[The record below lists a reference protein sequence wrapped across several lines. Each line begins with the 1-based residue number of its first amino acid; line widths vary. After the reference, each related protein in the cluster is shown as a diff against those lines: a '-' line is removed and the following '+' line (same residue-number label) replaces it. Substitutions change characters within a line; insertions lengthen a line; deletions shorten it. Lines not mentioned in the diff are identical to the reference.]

1 MEKVYV
7 CKECNKTFP
16 KYYDLRRHNKLHT
29 GEHPFMCE
37 ICGLGFTDNNRLI
50 IHVGRDHTGRKPFEC
65 SVCDKA
71 FCRSSDLNR
80 HMKVHDKER
89 LLVDHQILDQTLECT
104 ISEKDTGVSLNSD
117 IEGSPFHNQSLSEER
132 EKAFQVLEDD
142 KNCHLNNTV
151 SHFLLSR
158 DSPIYLEGKRGLE
171 CTDLD
176 QNCDIKPHETLG
188 TSEET
193 PVYIDDNLLGMA
205 SPQTDK
211 GAADTGDLKLQ
222 FPIEAPYLDERIF
235 DLTDFNKSVPNS
247 SESKQTG
254 VAIQNIGRR
263 QMASNTGEKAKLGLY
278 TGDRPYLGRPFEC
291 KYCEKSFTKS
301 SDLKRHLMI
310 HTGDRPFV
318 CNLCGTGFI
327 EKSKLIVHTRHHTG
341 ERPFECQDCGK
352 TFIKKSDMT
361 NHRKTHSGERN
372 FVCCECGKAFIKKSD
387 LTRHTRLHTGER
399 PYVCVVCGA
408 AFTESGKLK
417 KHTIVH
423 TGEKNVQC
431 DTCGKRFAKNSDLRR
446 HTRIHTGERPYV
458 CTLCSK
464 SFTYSQMLKEHLKKE
479 HNITTLASNQSLQHT
494 QFADVVDSINS
505 SIVNPALAFLV
516 NQNQKTQE
524 NHQFDVQTNENSGN
538 QPSGTAESMK
548 SNLSSKSEAGES
560 GNMSKWN
567 TENPENTNYPTFS
580 RVDSE
585 LLNVQSANNFTD
597 SSLCIKEEMM
607 PVEENN

>member
-1 MEKVYV
+1 MEKVYT
-7 CKECNKTFP
+7 CKECNKSFP

-50 IHVGRDHTGRKPFEC
+50 IHVGREHTGRKPFEC

-89 LLVDHQILDQTLECT
+89 LLVDNQILDQTLECT
-104 ISEKDTGVSLNSD
+104 ISEKDISLNSD
-117 IEGSPFHNQSLSEER
+117 IEDSAFHNQGLSD
-132 EKAFQVLEDD
+132 V
-142 KNCHLNNTV
+142 T
-151 SHFLLSR
+151 
-158 DSPIYLEGKRGLE
+158 E
-171 CTDLD
+171 CTDTHKDISIDEIMASTEAVGCADPD
-176 QNCDIKPHETLG
+176 QNCDIKQHELG
-188 TSEET
+188 HIGTPSEET
-193 PVYIDDNLLGMA
+193 AVYMDENMLGIEA
-205 SPQTDK
+205 HSDK
-211 GAADTGDLKLQ
+211 NAAGSSDLKLQ
-222 FPIEAPYLDERIF
+222 FPMETPPYLDERIF
-235 DLTDFNKSVPNS
+235 DLTGFNKSAPNS
-247 SESKQTG
+247 SENKVQPGLRGASK
-254 VAIQNIGRR
+254 R
-263 QMASNTGEKAKLGLY
+263 QAPEDDADDKPKLGLY
-278 TGDRPYLGRPFEC
+278 TGDRPYLGRPFDC

-301 SDLKRHLMI
+301 SDLKRHHMI

-327 EKSKLIVHTRHHTG
+327 EKSKLIVHMRHHTG

-399 PYVCVVCGA
+399 PYVCTVCGS

-417 KHTIVH
+417 KHMMVH

-464 SFTYSQMLKEHLKKE
+464 SFTYSQMFKEHLKKE
-479 HNITTLASNQSLQHT
+479 HNMTTLAPTQGLQET
-494 QFADVVDSINS
+494 PFEDVVESINS

-516 NQNQKTQE
+516 NQ
-524 NHQFDVQTNENSGN
+524 
-538 QPSGTAESMK
+538 K
-548 SNLSSKSEAGES
+548 SNLEEQQHFDIQAPENSDTQASSGASDYKEGLKPEVPVTETNESE
-560 GNMSKWN
+560 NFSKWN
-567 TENPENTNYPTFS
+567 EQGSEAANFANFSKLENEIMNVPMAGNLRTED
-580 RVDSE
+580 VC
-585 LLNVQSANNFTD
+585 V
-597 SSLCIKEEMM
+597 KEEIKT
-607 PVEENN
+607 EDN